1 MTVEHVL
8 RIATIY
14 SSYTS
19 IFLPFPLLHITPSFS
34 TSYATFDDIR
44 VFWWQKQDA
53 LEVCEASVS
62 EEGGWDSRVVFIP
75 FIAFLSFSVAVS
87 ASGKVRRMQ
96 GKRVSPA
103 KENPHWNRKQTVL
116 NPVRQKDQL

>member
-14 SSYTS
+14 SFYTS

-62 EEGGWDSRVVFIP
+62 EEGGLGFQSC
-75 FIAFLSFSVAVS
+75 LY
-87 ASGKVRRMQ
+87 
-96 GKRVSPA
+96 SP
-103 KENPHWNRKQTVL
+103 HCIS
-116 NPVRQKDQL
+116 

>member
-1 MTVEHVL
+1 MDYSFLTMRIVFSGDRITGNCCRGVCKISREHVL

-19 IFLPFPLLHITPSFS
+19 IFLPFPRLHITPSYS

-62 EEGGWDSRVVFIP
+62 EEWGLGFQSCLYSLHCI
-75 FIAFLSFSVAVS
+75 S
-87 ASGKVRRMQ
+87 
-96 GKRVSPA
+96 
-103 KENPHWNRKQTVL
+103 
-116 NPVRQKDQL
+116 